1 MSNNLCIYRPFNIL
15 GYQIGEF
22 IETQCVR
29 VLSPLELFIVLVN
42 VVQIRLPDIT
52 SKSRHNIDFL
62 KKSNFFYSQFE

>member
-1 MSNNLCIYRPFNIL
+1 MSFATQYHNKQYICINRPFYVE

-29 VLSPLELFIVLVN
+29 VLSPLELVIVLVD

-52 SKSRHNIDFL
+52 SEKA
-62 KKSNFFYSQFE
+62 QF

>member
-15 GYQIGEF
+15 GHQIGEF

-62 KKSNFFYSQFE
+62 KKSNFFYPQFE